1 MSYPDL
7 PENRLIVN
15 GVDLA
20 VRYNMVLLDGYT
32 LSPPEPKTTTVEI
45 PGRDGV
51 LDLTESLIGD
61 VTYSNR
67 SMTFTFLIVDL
78 EQFEVVKTQVSNA
91 LHGRKF
97 NFEMTMDPGYTYTG
111 RFKVTSYTHTA
122 TWNHGICG
130 FIEVEIDAE
139 PYKLKSHYVYN
150 LNATGGAMFNLE
162 SGRKKVHPIV
172 EISAP
177 ARIRFKNVVYR
188 IGAGRFQLNDI
199 LFEEG
204 INEIYINSYELFNLR
219 WDEWK
224 PIGPARIICNTTLD
238 EGEILT
244 ILGDFNNW
252 DRQANVMTKDEATG
266 SYFYEFPPSS
276 PYIGQNIT
284 YKFMKI
290 PANFEGDIDNLT
302 SVGRNLLKGTKTPK
316 QVTGTN
322 TTNQGAKIYELVPN
336 SWASLEAGQYMLSVD
351 VKYEGVISGAI
362 AFQRDNKPWGFTPAA
377 TIDCAESF
385 SDAKRSAH
393 FEFLI
398 DNAYDGASRG
408 LTVRFDNVKG
418 TVTFSNVKLE
428 RGTKATAWSPAPE
441 EMLDLATGTNR
452 TIGLTM
458 RSTYTSDWGSS
469 NISVG
474 KINDAATTQWKE
486 WTNVRWDELHKL
498 EGTRIDVHQRW
509 REFHSMSW
517 RNMGKQPWKYWNFH
531 IEDMPEQF
539 VKLEYDWKDL

>member
-61 VTYSNR
+61 VSYNNR
-67 SMTFTFLIVDL
+67 SMSFTFLIVDL

-111 RFKVTSYTHTA
+111 RFKIKSYTHTA
-122 TWNHGICG
+122 TWSHGICG
-130 FIEVEIDAE
+130 YIEVEIDAE

-177 ARIRFKNVVYR
+177 ARIRFKDVVYR

-219 WDEWK
+219 WGEWK
-224 PIGPARIICNTTLD
+224 SIGPARIVCKTTLN

-244 ILGDFNNW
+244 ICGDFNQW
-252 DRQANVMTKDEATG
+252 DRQKDVMTKDEATG
-266 SYFYEFPPSS
+266 DYVYEFKTSS
-276 PYIGQNIT
+276 PFIGKTIKYQFI
-284 YKFMKI
+284 KI
-290 PANFEGDIDNLT
+290 PAGFDGDI
-302 SVGRNLLKGTKTPK
+302 S
-316 QVTGTN
+316 
-322 TTNQGAKIYELVPN
+322 
-336 SWASLEAGQYMLSVD
+336 
-351 VKYEGVISGAI
+351 
-362 AFQRDNKPWGFTPAA
+362 
-377 TIDCAESF
+377 
-385 SDAKRSAH
+385 
-393 FEFLI
+393 
-398 DNAYDGASRG
+398 
-408 LTVRFDNVKG
+408 TVRGDLGSGNDR
-418 TVTFSNVKLE
+418 VT
-428 RGTKATAWSPAPE
+428 T
-441 EMLDLATGTNR
+441 
-452 TIGLTM
+452 LTM
-458 RSTYTSDWGSS
+458 RCTFSSTYGDATIAGG
-469 NISVG
+469 NING
-474 KINDAATTQWKE
+474 AGITQWKE

-498 EGTRIDVHQRW
+498 EGTRVEVHQRW
-509 REFHSMSW
+509 REFNSMSW
-517 RNMGKQPWKYWNFH
+517 RDMGKQPWKYWNFH
-531 IEDMPEQF
+531 IEDIPETS

>member
-32 LSPPEPKTTTVEI
+32 LSPPEPKTTTVEV

-61 VTYSNR
+61 VTYGNR

-111 RFKVTSYTHTA
+111 RFKINSYTHTA
-122 TWNHGICG
+122 TWSHGICG

-150 LNATGGAMFNLE
+150 LNATGGAMFKLE
-162 SGRKKVHPIV
+162 SGRKKVHPII
-172 EISAP
+172 ELSAP
-177 ARIRFKNVVYR
+177 TRIRFKNVVYR

-204 INEIYINSYELFNLR
+204 INDIYINSFELFNLR

-244 ILGDFNNW
+244 ICGDFNNW
-252 DRQANVMTKDEATG
+252 DRQKDVMTKDEATG
-266 SYFYEFPPSS
+266 DYVYEFPTSS
-276 PYIGQNIT
+276 PFIGRTILYQFI
-284 YKFMKI
+284 KV
-290 PANFEGDIDNLT
+290 PAEFDGDISTLT
-302 SVGRNLLKGTKTPK
+302 GDLGT
-316 QVTGTN
+316 GN
-322 TTNQGAKIYELVPN
+322 N
-336 SWASLEAGQYMLSVD
+336 
-351 VKYEGVISGAI
+351 
-362 AFQRDNKPWGFTPAA
+362 
-377 TIDCAESF
+377 
-385 SDAKRSAH
+385 RSA
-393 FEFLI
+393 
-398 DNAYDGASRG
+398 N
-408 LTVRFDNVKG
+408 
-418 TVTFSNVKLE
+418 
-428 RGTKATAWSPAPE
+428 
-441 EMLDLATGTNR
+441 
-452 TIGLTM
+452 LTM
-458 RSTYTSDWGSS
+458 RGTYTSMYGDAA
-469 NISVG
+469 ITAG
-474 KINDAATTQWKE
+474 KINNATTTQWKE

-498 EGTRIDVHQRW
+498 EGTRVDVHQRW
-509 REFHSMSW
+509 REFYSMSW
-517 RNMGKQPWKYWNFH
+517 RDMGKQSWKHWNFH
-531 IEDMPEQF
+531 MENMPEQF

>member
-32 LSPPEPKTTTVEI
+32 LSPPEPKTTTVEV

-61 VTYSNR
+61 VSYGNR

-78 EQFEVVKTQVSNA
+78 EQFEVVKTKVSNA

-111 RFKVTSYTHTA
+111 RFKIKSYTHTA

-130 FIEVEIDAE
+130 FIEVDIDAE

-162 SGRKKVHPIV
+162 SGRKKVHPII
-172 EISAP
+172 ELSAP

-204 INEIYINSYELFNLR
+204 INDIYINSFELFNLR

-224 PIGPARIICNTTLD
+224 PIGPARIVCKTTLN

-244 ILGDFNNW
+244 ICGDFNNW
-252 DRQANVMTKDEATG
+252 DRQKDVMTKDEATG
-266 SYFYEFPPSS
+266 DYVYEFPTSS
-276 PYIGQNIT
+276 PFIGRMIQ
-284 YKFMKI
+284 YQFVKI
-290 PANFEGDIDNLT
+290 PAEFDGDISTMTGDL
-302 SVGRNLLKGTKTPK
+302 GT
-316 QVTGTN
+316 GN
-322 TTNQGAKIYELVPN
+322 N
-336 SWASLEAGQYMLSVD
+336 
-351 VKYEGVISGAI
+351 
-362 AFQRDNKPWGFTPAA
+362 
-377 TIDCAESF
+377 
-385 SDAKRSAH
+385 RSA
-393 FEFLI
+393 
-398 DNAYDGASRG
+398 N
-408 LTVRFDNVKG
+408 
-418 TVTFSNVKLE
+418 
-428 RGTKATAWSPAPE
+428 
-441 EMLDLATGTNR
+441 
-452 TIGLTM
+452 LTM
-458 RSTYTSDWGSS
+458 RGTYTSMYGDAA
-469 NISVG
+469 ITVG
-474 KINDAATTQWKE
+474 KINNATTTQWKE
-486 WTNVRWDELHKL
+486 WANVRWDELHKL
-498 EGTRIDVHQRW
+498 EGTRVDVHQRW
-509 REFHSMSW
+509 REFYSMSW
-517 RNMGKQPWKYWNFH
+517 SDMGKQTWKHWNFH
-531 IEDMPEQF
+531 MENMPEQF

>member
-61 VTYSNR
+61 VTYNHR

-111 RFKVTSYTHTA
+111 RFKIKSYTHMA
-122 TWNHGICG
+122 TWSHGICG
-130 FIEVEIDAE
+130 YIEVEIDAE

-177 ARIRFKNVVYR
+177 ARIRFKDVVYR

-224 PIGPARIICNTTLD
+224 PIGPARIVCKTTLN
-238 EGEILT
+238 EGEILA
-244 ILGDFNNW
+244 IGGDFNGW
-252 DRQANVMTKDEATG
+252 DRQKDVMTKDEATG
-266 SYFYEFPPSS
+266 DYVYEFQTSS
-276 PYIGQNIT
+276 QFIGKTIRYQFI
-284 YKFMKI
+284 KI
-290 PANFEGDIDNLT
+290 PADFEGDISTLRGDL
-302 SVGRNLLKGTKTPK
+302 G
-316 QVTGTN
+316 
-322 TTNQGAKIYELVPN
+322 
-336 SWASLEAGQYMLSVD
+336 
-351 VKYEGVISGAI
+351 SGNDRI
-362 AFQRDNKPWGFTPAA
+362 AN
-377 TIDCAESF
+377 
-385 SDAKRSAH
+385 
-393 FEFLI
+393 
-398 DNAYDGASRG
+398 
-408 LTVRFDNVKG
+408 
-418 TVTFSNVKLE
+418 
-428 RGTKATAWSPAPE
+428 
-441 EMLDLATGTNR
+441 
-452 TIGLTM
+452 LTM
-458 RSTYTSDWGSS
+458 RGTYSSTYGDKT
-469 NISVG
+469 ITVG

-498 EGTRIDVHQRW
+498 EGTRVDVHQRW
-509 REFHSMSW
+509 REFYSMSW
-517 RNMGKQPWKYWNFH
+517 RDMGKQPWKYWNFH

>member
-61 VTYSNR
+61 VTYNNR

-78 EQFEVVKTQVSNA
+78 EQFEVVKTKVSNA

-162 SGRKKVHPIV
+162 SGRKKVHPII
-172 EISAP
+172 ELSAP

-204 INEIYINSYELFNLR
+204 VNDIYINSFELFNLR

-224 PIGPARIICNTTLD
+224 PIGPARIVCKTTLN

-244 ILGDFNNW
+244 ICGDFNGW
-252 DRQANVMTKDEATG
+252 DRQKDVMTKDEATG
-266 SYFYEFPPSS
+266 DYIYEFQTSS
-276 PYIGQNIT
+276 PFIGKTIRYQ
-284 YKFMKI
+284 FVKI
-290 PANFEGDIDNLT
+290 PADFDGDISTLHGDL
-302 SVGRNLLKGTKTPK
+302 GTGNDRT
-316 QVTGTN
+316 
-322 TTNQGAKIYELVPN
+322 
-336 SWASLEAGQYMLSVD
+336 AS
-351 VKYEGVISGAI
+351 
-362 AFQRDNKPWGFTPAA
+362 
-377 TIDCAESF
+377 
-385 SDAKRSAH
+385 
-393 FEFLI
+393 
-398 DNAYDGASRG
+398 
-408 LTVRFDNVKG
+408 
-418 TVTFSNVKLE
+418 
-428 RGTKATAWSPAPE
+428 
-441 EMLDLATGTNR
+441 
-452 TIGLTM
+452 LTM
-458 RSTYTSDWGSS
+458 RGTYSSTYGDAAIT
-469 NISVG
+469 VG

-498 EGTRIDVHQRW
+498 EGTRVDVHQRW
-509 REFHSMSW
+509 REFYSMSW

-531 IEDMPEQF
+531 MEDMPEQF

>member
-61 VTYSNR
+61 VSYNNR
-67 SMTFTFLIVDL
+67 SMSFTFLIVDL

-111 RFKVTSYTHTA
+111 RFKIKSYTHMA
-122 TWNHGICG
+122 TWSHGICG
-130 FIEVEIDAE
+130 YIEVEIDAE

-177 ARIRFKNVVYR
+177 ARIRFKDVVYR

-224 PIGPARIICNTTLD
+224 PIGPARVICNTTLD

-244 ILGDFNNW
+244 IVGDFNNW
-252 DRQANVMTKDEATG
+252 DRQANVMTKDEKTG

-276 PYIGQNIT
+276 PYISPGHYIT

-290 PANFEGDIDNLT
+290 PANFEGDIETLP
-302 SVGRNLLKGTKTPK
+302 G
-316 QVTGTN
+316 
-322 TTNQGAKIYELVPN
+322 
-336 SWASLEAGQYMLSVD
+336 
-351 VKYEGVISGAI
+351 
-362 AFQRDNKPWGFTPAA
+362 
-377 TIDCAESF
+377 
-385 SDAKRSAH
+385 
-393 FEFLI
+393 
-398 DNAYDGASRG
+398 
-408 LTVRFDNVKG
+408 
-418 TVTFSNVKLE
+418 
-428 RGTKATAWSPAPE
+428 
-441 EMLDLATGTNR
+441 DLATGTNR
-452 TIGLTM
+452 TVELTM
-458 RSTYTSDWGSS
+458 RSTYTSDWGSGY
-469 NISVG
+469 ISVG
-474 KINDAATTQWKE
+474 KINDAETAQWKE

-498 EGTRIDVHQRW
+498 EGTRVDVHQRW

-517 RNMGKQPWKYWNFH
+517 RDMGKQPWKHWNFH

>member
-61 VTYSNR
+61 VTYNNR

-78 EQFEVVKTQVSNA
+78 EQFEVIKTQVSNA

-111 RFKVTSYTHTA
+111 RFKITSYTHMA

-130 FIEVEIDAE
+130 YIEVEIDAE

-150 LNATGGAMFNLE
+150 LNATGGAMFQLP

-188 IGAGRFQLNDI
+188 IGAGRFQLNDV

-204 INEIYINSYELFNLR
+204 LNDIYINSYELQNLR

-224 PIGPARIICNTTLD
+224 PIGPAKIYVEKELA
-238 EGEILT
+238 EGEQLLIGCT
-244 ILGDFNNW
+244 AIWPDK
-252 DRQANVMTKDEATG
+252 DYPVMESDGNGYSYTFPAG
-266 SYFYEFPPSS
+266 SPW
-276 PYIGQNIT
+276 I
-284 YKFMKI
+284 
-290 PANFEGDIDNLT
+290 
-302 SVGRNLLKGTKTPK
+302 GRNVQLALLIRNADGVESTADAQRPINPLLART
-316 QVTGTN
+316 
-322 TTNQGAKIYELVPN
+322 
-336 SWASLEAGQYMLSVD
+336 QYT
-351 VKYEGVISGAI
+351 
-362 AFQRDNKPWGFTPAA
+362 FT
-377 TIDCAESF
+377 
-385 SDAKRSAH
+385 
-393 FEFLI
+393 
-398 DNAYDGASRG
+398 
-408 LTVRFDNVKG
+408 
-418 TVTFSNVKLE
+418 
-428 RGTKATAWSPAPE
+428 
-441 EMLDLATGTNR
+441 
-452 TIGLTM
+452 
-458 RSTYTSDWGSS
+458 WGSTDVTTS
-469 NISVG
+469 YYNG
-474 KINDAATTQWKE
+474 AQTTQWKE

-498 EGTRIDVHQRW
+498 EGDRIDVHQRW
-509 REFHSMSW
+509 REFYSGTW
-517 RNMGKQPWKYWNFH
+517 KAMGKNTWAHANFH
-531 IEDMPEQF
+531 IEDIPETS

>member
-61 VTYSNR
+61 VSYGNR

-78 EQFEVVKTQVSNA
+78 EQFEVVKTKVSNA

-111 RFKVTSYTHTA
+111 RFKIKSYTHTA
-122 TWNHGICG
+122 TWSHGICG
-130 FIEVEIDAE
+130 FVEVEIDAD

-162 SGRKKVHPIV
+162 SGRKKVHPII
-172 EISAP
+172 ELSAP

-204 INEIYINSYELFNLR
+204 VNDIYINSFELFNLR

-224 PIGPARIICNTTLD
+224 PIGPARIVCKTTLN

-244 ILGDFNNW
+244 ICGNFNGW
-252 DRQANVMTKDEATG
+252 DRQKDVMTKDEATG
-266 SYFYEFPPSS
+266 DYIYEFQTSS
-276 PYIGQNIT
+276 PFIGKTIRYQ
-284 YKFMKI
+284 FVKI
-290 PANFEGDIDNLT
+290 SADFDGDISTLHGDL
-302 SVGRNLLKGTKTPK
+302 GTGNDRT
-316 QVTGTN
+316 
-322 TTNQGAKIYELVPN
+322 
-336 SWASLEAGQYMLSVD
+336 AS
-351 VKYEGVISGAI
+351 
-362 AFQRDNKPWGFTPAA
+362 
-377 TIDCAESF
+377 
-385 SDAKRSAH
+385 
-393 FEFLI
+393 
-398 DNAYDGASRG
+398 
-408 LTVRFDNVKG
+408 
-418 TVTFSNVKLE
+418 
-428 RGTKATAWSPAPE
+428 
-441 EMLDLATGTNR
+441 
-452 TIGLTM
+452 LTM
-458 RSTYTSDWGSS
+458 RGTYSSTYGDAAIT
-469 NISVG
+469 VG

-498 EGTRIDVHQRW
+498 EGTRVDVHQRW
-509 REFHSMSW
+509 REFYSMSW
-517 RNMGKQPWKYWNFH
+517 RDMGKQPWKYWNFH

>member
-32 LSPPEPKTTTVEI
+32 LSPPEPKTTTVEV

-61 VTYSNR
+61 VSYGNR

-78 EQFEVVKTQVSNA
+78 EQFEVVKTQISNA

-111 RFKVTSYTHTA
+111 RFKINSYTHTA
-122 TWNHGICG
+122 TWSHGICG

-150 LNATGGAMFNLE
+150 LNATGGATFNLE

-172 EISAP
+172 ELSAP

-204 INEIYINSYELFNLR
+204 INDIYINSFELFNLR

-224 PIGPARIICNTTLD
+224 PIGPARIIVNASLD
-238 EGEILT
+238 EGETLYIA
-244 ILGDFNNW
+244 GSFNNW
-252 DRQANVMTKDEATG
+252 NKTTDQLTKDELTG
-266 SYFYEFPPSS
+266 SYYYDFLPSS
-276 PYIGQNIT
+276 ASMGKTIEYQFI
-284 YKFMKI
+284 KI
-290 PANFEGDIDNLT
+290 PSEFDGDISTLSGDC
-302 SVGRNLLKGTKTPK
+302 
-316 QVTGTN
+316 
-322 TTNQGAKIYELVPN
+322 GA
-336 SWASLEAGQYMLSVD
+336 G
-351 VKYEGVISGAI
+351 
-362 AFQRDNKPWGFTPAA
+362 
-377 TIDCAESF
+377 
-385 SDAKRSAH
+385 H
-393 FEFLI
+393 
-398 DNAYDGASRG
+398 
-408 LTVRFDNVKG
+408 
-418 TVTFSNVKLE
+418 
-428 RGTKATAWSPAPE
+428 
-441 EMLDLATGTNR
+441 NR
-452 TIGLTM
+452 VVQLTM
-458 RSTYTSDWGSS
+458 RSTYTSTFG
-469 NISVG
+469 NLAV
-474 KINDAATTQWKE
+474 TTAKYNNSANSRWNE
-486 WTNVRWDELHKL
+486 WTKTRWDELHKL
-498 EGTRIDVHQRW
+498 EGNTVDVHQKW
-509 REFHSMSW
+509 STVSQISW
-517 RNMGKQPWKYWNFH
+517 ADMGKHSWKHWNFH
-531 IEDMPEQF
+531 VDEVPDAF

>member
-61 VTYSNR
+61 VSYDNR
-67 SMTFTFLIVDL
+67 SMSFTFLIVDL

-111 RFKVTSYTHTA
+111 RFKIKSYTHTA
-122 TWNHGICG
+122 TWSHGICG
-130 FIEVEIDAE
+130 YIEVEIDAE

-177 ARIRFKNVVYR
+177 ARIRFKDVVYR

-224 PIGPARIICNTTLD
+224 PIGPARIVCKTILN

-244 ILGDFNNW
+244 IAGDFNQW
-252 DRQANVMTKDEATG
+252 DRQKDVMTKNGAGD
-266 SYFYEFPPSS
+266 YVYEFKTSS
-276 PYIGQNIT
+276 PFIGKKIEYQFI
-284 YKFMKI
+284 KI
-290 PANFEGDIDNLT
+290 PAEFNGDISTLNGDL
-302 SVGRNLLKGTKTPK
+302 GKG
-316 QVTGTN
+316 N
-322 TTNQGAKIYELVPN
+322 
-336 SWASLEAGQYMLSVD
+336 
-351 VKYEGVISGAI
+351 
-362 AFQRDNKPWGFTPAA
+362 
-377 TIDCAESF
+377 
-385 SDAKRSAH
+385 
-393 FEFLI
+393 
-398 DNAYDGASRG
+398 
-408 LTVRFDNVKG
+408 
-418 TVTFSNVKLE
+418 
-428 RGTKATAWSPAPE
+428 
-441 EMLDLATGTNR
+441 NR
-452 TIGLTM
+452 TVNLTM
-458 RSTYTSDWGSS
+458 RGTYSSTYGDAAIT
-469 NISVG
+469 VG
-474 KINDAATTQWKE
+474 KINGAGITQWQE

-498 EGTRIDVHQRW
+498 EGARVDVHQRW
-509 REFHSMSW
+509 REFNSMSW
-517 RNMGKQPWKYWNFH
+517 RDMGKQPWKHWNFH

>member
-61 VTYSNR
+61 VSYDNR
-67 SMTFTFLIVDL
+67 SMSFTFLIVDL

-111 RFKVTSYTHTA
+111 RFKIKSYTHTA
-122 TWNHGICG
+122 TWSHGICG
-130 FIEVEIDAE
+130 YIEVEIDAE

-150 LNATGGAMFNLE
+150 LNATGGAMFQLE

-177 ARIRFKNVVYR
+177 ARIRFKDVVYR

-219 WDEWK
+219 WGEWK
-224 PIGPARIICNTTLD
+224 RIGPARIVCKTTLN

-244 ILGDFNNW
+244 IAGDFNGW
-252 DRQANVMTKDEATG
+252 DRQKDVMTKDEATG
-266 SYFYEFPPSS
+266 DYIYEFKTSS
-276 PYIGQNIT
+276 PFIGKTIKYQFI
-284 YKFMKI
+284 KI
-290 PANFEGDIDNLT
+290 PAEFDGDISTLRGDL
-302 SVGRNLLKGTKTPK
+302 G
-316 QVTGTN
+316 
-322 TTNQGAKIYELVPN
+322 
-336 SWASLEAGQYMLSVD
+336 
-351 VKYEGVISGAI
+351 SGND
-362 AFQRDNKPWGFTPAA
+362 RVA
-377 TIDCAESF
+377 T
-385 SDAKRSAH
+385 
-393 FEFLI
+393 
-398 DNAYDGASRG
+398 
-408 LTVRFDNVKG
+408 
-418 TVTFSNVKLE
+418 
-428 RGTKATAWSPAPE
+428 
-441 EMLDLATGTNR
+441 
-452 TIGLTM
+452 LTM
-458 RSTYTSDWGSS
+458 RCTFSSTYGDTAIAGG
-469 NISVG
+469 NING
-474 KINDAATTQWKE
+474 AGITQWKE

-498 EGTRIDVHQRW
+498 EGTRVDVHQRW

-517 RNMGKQPWKYWNFH
+517 RDMGKQPWKHWNFH

>member
-61 VTYSNR
+61 VSYDNR
-67 SMTFTFLIVDL
+67 SMSFTFLIVDL

-111 RFKVTSYTHTA
+111 RFKIKSYTHTA
-122 TWNHGICG
+122 TWSHGICG
-130 FIEVEIDAE
+130 YIEVEIDAE

-177 ARIRFKNVVYR
+177 ARIRFKDVVYR

-204 INEIYINSYELFNLR
+204 VNEIYINSYELFNLR
-219 WDEWK
+219 WGEWK
-224 PIGPARIICNTTLD
+224 SIGPARIVCKTTLN

-244 ILGDFNNW
+244 ICGTFNGW
-252 DRQANVMTKDEATG
+252 DRQKDVMTKDEATG
-266 SYFYEFPPSS
+266 DYVYEFPTSS
-276 PYIGQNIT
+276 PLIGRTIQYQFI
-284 YKFMKI
+284 KI
-290 PANFEGDIDNLT
+290 PADFSGDISTLRGDL
-302 SVGRNLLKGTKTPK
+302 GTGNDRT
-316 QVTGTN
+316 
-322 TTNQGAKIYELVPN
+322 
-336 SWASLEAGQYMLSVD
+336 AS
-351 VKYEGVISGAI
+351 
-362 AFQRDNKPWGFTPAA
+362 
-377 TIDCAESF
+377 
-385 SDAKRSAH
+385 
-393 FEFLI
+393 
-398 DNAYDGASRG
+398 
-408 LTVRFDNVKG
+408 
-418 TVTFSNVKLE
+418 
-428 RGTKATAWSPAPE
+428 
-441 EMLDLATGTNR
+441 
-452 TIGLTM
+452 LTM
-458 RSTYTSDWGSS
+458 RCTYSSTYG
-469 NISVG
+469 
-474 KINDAATTQWKE
+474 DAAITVGNINGAGITQWKE

-498 EGTRIDVHQRW
+498 EGTRVDVHQRW

-517 RNMGKQPWKYWNFH
+517 RDMGKQPWKHWNFH

>member
-61 VTYSNR
+61 VPYGNR

-111 RFKVTSYTHTA
+111 RFKIKSYTHTA
-122 TWNHGICG
+122 TWSHGICG
-130 FIEVEIDAE
+130 YIEVEIDAE

-224 PIGPARIICNTTLD
+224 PIGPARIVCKTTLN

-244 ILGDFNNW
+244 VCGNFNQWNRHK
-252 DRQANVMTKDEATG
+252 DVMTKDEATG
-266 SYFYEFPPSS
+266 DYIYEFKTSS
-276 PYIGQNIT
+276 PFIGTTIEYQFI
-284 YKFMKI
+284 KI
-290 PANFEGDIDNLT
+290 PAEFAGDIST
-302 SVGRNLLKGTKTPK
+302 
-316 QVTGTN
+316 
-322 TTNQGAKIYELVPN
+322 
-336 SWASLEAGQYMLSVD
+336 LS
-351 VKYEGVISGAI
+351 G
-362 AFQRDNKPWGFTPAA
+362 
-377 TIDCAESF
+377 
-385 SDAKRSAH
+385 
-393 FEFLI
+393 
-398 DNAYDGASRG
+398 
-408 LTVRFDNVKG
+408 
-418 TVTFSNVKLE
+418 
-428 RGTKATAWSPAPE
+428 
-441 EMLDLATGTNR
+441 DLGKGTNR
-452 TIGLTM
+452 TATLTM
-458 RSTYTSDWGSS
+458 RGTYSSTYGDAAIT
-469 NISVG
+469 VG
-474 KINDAATTQWKE
+474 NINDAATTQWKE

-498 EGTRIDVHQRW
+498 EGTRVDVHQRW

-517 RNMGKQPWKYWNFH
+517 RDMGKQPWKYWNFH

>member
-61 VTYSNR
+61 VTYNNR

-162 SGRKKVHPIV
+162 SGRKKVHPII
-172 EISAP
+172 ELSAP

-204 INEIYINSYELFNLR
+204 VNDIYINSFELFNLR

-224 PIGPARIICNTTLD
+224 PIGPARIVCKTTLN

-244 ILGDFNNW
+244 ICGNFNGW
-252 DRQANVMTKDEATG
+252 DRQKDVMTKDEATG
-266 SYFYEFPPSS
+266 DYIYEFQTSS
-276 PYIGQNIT
+276 PFIGKTIRYQ
-284 YKFMKI
+284 FVKI
-290 PANFEGDIDNLT
+290 PAEFDGNISTLHGDL
-302 SVGRNLLKGTKTPK
+302 GTGNDRT
-316 QVTGTN
+316 
-322 TTNQGAKIYELVPN
+322 
-336 SWASLEAGQYMLSVD
+336 AS
-351 VKYEGVISGAI
+351 
-362 AFQRDNKPWGFTPAA
+362 
-377 TIDCAESF
+377 
-385 SDAKRSAH
+385 
-393 FEFLI
+393 
-398 DNAYDGASRG
+398 
-408 LTVRFDNVKG
+408 
-418 TVTFSNVKLE
+418 
-428 RGTKATAWSPAPE
+428 
-441 EMLDLATGTNR
+441 
-452 TIGLTM
+452 LTM
-458 RSTYTSDWGSS
+458 RGTYGSTYGDSAIT
-469 NISVG
+469 VG

-498 EGTRIDVHQRW
+498 EGTRVDVHQRW
-509 REFHSMSW
+509 REFYSMSW
-517 RNMGKQPWKYWNFH
+517 RDMGKQSWKHWNFH

>member
-61 VTYSNR
+61 VTYGNR

-111 RFKVTSYTHTA
+111 RFKINSYTHTA

-162 SGRKKVHPIV
+162 SGRKKVHPII
-172 EISAP
+172 ELSAP

-204 INEIYINSYELFNLR
+204 VNDIYINSYELFNLR

-224 PIGPARIICNTTLD
+224 PIGPARIVCKTTLN

-244 ILGDFNNW
+244 IGGDFNGW
-252 DRQANVMTKDEATG
+252 DRQKDVMTKDEATG
-266 SYFYEFPPSS
+266 DYIYEFQTSS
-276 PYIGQNIT
+276 PFIGKTIRYQFI
-284 YKFMKI
+284 KI
-290 PANFEGDIDNLT
+290 PAEFDGDISTLHGDL
-302 SVGRNLLKGTKTPK
+302 GTGNDRT
-316 QVTGTN
+316 
-322 TTNQGAKIYELVPN
+322 
-336 SWASLEAGQYMLSVD
+336 AS
-351 VKYEGVISGAI
+351 
-362 AFQRDNKPWGFTPAA
+362 
-377 TIDCAESF
+377 
-385 SDAKRSAH
+385 
-393 FEFLI
+393 
-398 DNAYDGASRG
+398 
-408 LTVRFDNVKG
+408 
-418 TVTFSNVKLE
+418 
-428 RGTKATAWSPAPE
+428 
-441 EMLDLATGTNR
+441 
-452 TIGLTM
+452 LTM
-458 RSTYTSDWGSS
+458 RGTYSSTYGDAAIT
-469 NISVG
+469 VG

-498 EGTRIDVHQRW
+498 EGTRVDVHQRW
-509 REFHSMSW
+509 REFYSMSW

>member
-61 VTYSNR
+61 VSYGNR

-111 RFKVTSYTHTA
+111 RFKIKSYTHTA
-122 TWNHGICG
+122 TWSHGICG
-130 FIEVEIDAE
+130 FVEVEIDAD

-162 SGRKKVHPIV
+162 SGRKKVHPII
-172 EISAP
+172 ELSAP

-204 INEIYINSYELFNLR
+204 VNDIYINSFELFNLR

-224 PIGPARIICNTTLD
+224 PIGPARIVCKTTLN

-244 ILGDFNNW
+244 ICGDFNGW
-252 DRQANVMTKDEATG
+252 DRQKDVMTKDEATG
-266 SYFYEFPPSS
+266 DYIYEFQTSS
-276 PYIGQNIT
+276 PFIGKTIRYQ
-284 YKFMKI
+284 FVKI
-290 PANFEGDIDNLT
+290 SADFDGDISTLHGDL
-302 SVGRNLLKGTKTPK
+302 GTGNDRT
-316 QVTGTN
+316 
-322 TTNQGAKIYELVPN
+322 
-336 SWASLEAGQYMLSVD
+336 AS
-351 VKYEGVISGAI
+351 
-362 AFQRDNKPWGFTPAA
+362 
-377 TIDCAESF
+377 
-385 SDAKRSAH
+385 
-393 FEFLI
+393 
-398 DNAYDGASRG
+398 
-408 LTVRFDNVKG
+408 
-418 TVTFSNVKLE
+418 
-428 RGTKATAWSPAPE
+428 
-441 EMLDLATGTNR
+441 
-452 TIGLTM
+452 LTM
-458 RSTYTSDWGSS
+458 RGTYSSTYGDAAIT
-469 NISVG
+469 VG

-498 EGTRIDVHQRW
+498 EGTRVDVHQRW
-509 REFHSMSW
+509 REFYSMSW
-517 RNMGKQPWKYWNFH
+517 RDMGKQPWKYWNFH

>member
-61 VTYSNR
+61 VSYNNR
-67 SMTFTFLIVDL
+67 SMSFTFLIVDL

-111 RFKVTSYTHTA
+111 RFKIKSYTHMA
-122 TWNHGICG
+122 TWSHGICG
-130 FIEVEIDAE
+130 YIEVEIDAE

-177 ARIRFKNVVYR
+177 ARIRFKDVVYR

-224 PIGPARIICNTTLD
+224 PIGPARIICKTTLE

-244 ILGDFNNW
+244 LLTNVNGWSREKD
-252 DRQANVMTKDEATG
+252 VMTKDESTG
-266 SYFYEFPPSS
+266 DYYYEFPPSS
-276 PYIGQNIT
+276 PLIGRTILYQ
-284 YKFMKI
+284 FLKI
-290 PANFEGDIDNLT
+290 PANFSGDLT
-302 SVGRNLLKGTKTPK
+302 KMYG
-316 QVTGTN
+316 
-322 TTNQGAKIYELVPN
+322 
-336 SWASLEAGQYMLSVD
+336 
-351 VKYEGVISGAI
+351 
-362 AFQRDNKPWGFTPAA
+362 
-377 TIDCAESF
+377 DCGMGNN
-385 SDAKRSAH
+385 RSA
-393 FEFLI
+393 
-398 DNAYDGASRG
+398 D
-408 LTVRFDNVKG
+408 
-418 TVTFSNVKLE
+418 
-428 RGTKATAWSPAPE
+428 
-441 EMLDLATGTNR
+441 
-452 TIGLTM
+452 LTM
-458 RSTYTSDWGSS
+458 RGTYTSTYGDQAVT
-469 NISVG
+469 VG
-474 KINDAATTQWKE
+474 KINDATTTQWKE
-486 WTNVRWDELHKL
+486 WKTVRWDELHKL
-498 EGTRIDVHQRW
+498 EGTRVDVHQRW

-517 RNMGKQPWKYWNFH
+517 RDMGKQPWKHWNFH

>member
-61 VTYSNR
+61 VTYNNR

-78 EQFEVVKTQVSNA
+78 EQFEVIKTQVSNA

-97 NFEMTMDPGYTYTG
+97 NFEMSMDPGYTYTG
-111 RFKVTSYTHTA
+111 RFKITSYTHMA

-130 FIEVEIDAE
+130 YIEVEIDAE

-150 LNATGGAMFNLE
+150 LNATGGAMFQLP

-172 EISAP
+172 ELTSP

-188 IGAGRFQLNDI
+188 IGAGRFQLNDV

-204 INEIYINSYELFNLR
+204 LNDIYINSYELQNLR

-224 PIGPARIICNTTLD
+224 PIGPAKIYVEKELA
-238 EGEILT
+238 EGEQLLIGCT
-244 ILGDFNNW
+244 AIWPDK
-252 DRQANVMTKDEATG
+252 DYPVMESDGNGYSYTFPAG
-266 SYFYEFPPSS
+266 SPW
-276 PYIGQNIT
+276 I
-284 YKFMKI
+284 
-290 PANFEGDIDNLT
+290 
-302 SVGRNLLKGTKTPK
+302 GRNVQLALLIRNADGVESAADAQRPINPLLART
-316 QVTGTN
+316 
-322 TTNQGAKIYELVPN
+322 
-336 SWASLEAGQYMLSVD
+336 QYT
-351 VKYEGVISGAI
+351 
-362 AFQRDNKPWGFTPAA
+362 FT
-377 TIDCAESF
+377 
-385 SDAKRSAH
+385 
-393 FEFLI
+393 
-398 DNAYDGASRG
+398 
-408 LTVRFDNVKG
+408 
-418 TVTFSNVKLE
+418 
-428 RGTKATAWSPAPE
+428 
-441 EMLDLATGTNR
+441 
-452 TIGLTM
+452 
-458 RSTYTSDWGSS
+458 WGSTDVTTS
-469 NISVG
+469 YYNG
-474 KINDAATTQWKE
+474 AQTTQWKE

-498 EGTRIDVHQRW
+498 EGDRIDVHQRW
-509 REFHSMSW
+509 REFYSGTW
-517 RNMGKQPWKYWNFH
+517 KAMGKNTWAHANFH
-531 IEDMPEQF
+531 IEDIPETS

>member
-61 VTYSNR
+61 VSYNNR

-78 EQFEVVKTQVSNA
+78 EQFEVVKTKVSNA

-111 RFKVTSYTHTA
+111 RFKIKSYTHMA
-122 TWNHGICG
+122 TWSHGICG
-130 FIEVEIDAE
+130 YIEVEIDAE

-162 SGRKKVHPIV
+162 SGRKKVHPII
-172 EISAP
+172 ELSAP

-204 INEIYINSYELFNLR
+204 INELYINSYELFNLR

-224 PIGPARIICNTTLD
+224 PIGPARIVCKTTLN

-244 ILGDFNNW
+244 ICGDFNGW
-252 DRQANVMTKDEATG
+252 DRQKDVMTKDEATG
-266 SYFYEFPPSS
+266 DYIYEFQTSS
-276 PYIGQNIT
+276 PFIGKTIKYQFI
-284 YKFMKI
+284 KI
-290 PANFEGDIDNLT
+290 PAGFDGDISTLRGDL
-302 SVGRNLLKGTKTPK
+302 GTGKDRT
-316 QVTGTN
+316 
-322 TTNQGAKIYELVPN
+322 
-336 SWASLEAGQYMLSVD
+336 AS
-351 VKYEGVISGAI
+351 
-362 AFQRDNKPWGFTPAA
+362 
-377 TIDCAESF
+377 
-385 SDAKRSAH
+385 
-393 FEFLI
+393 
-398 DNAYDGASRG
+398 
-408 LTVRFDNVKG
+408 
-418 TVTFSNVKLE
+418 
-428 RGTKATAWSPAPE
+428 
-441 EMLDLATGTNR
+441 
-452 TIGLTM
+452 LTM
-458 RSTYTSDWGSS
+458 RGTHSSTYGDAAIT
-469 NISVG
+469 VG
-474 KINDAATTQWKE
+474 EINDAATTQWKE

-498 EGTRIDVHQRW
+498 EGTRVDVHQRW
-509 REFHSMSW
+509 REFYSMSW
-517 RNMGKQPWKYWNFH
+517 RDMGKQSWKHWNFH

>member
-61 VTYSNR
+61 VSYNNR
-67 SMTFTFLIVDL
+67 SMSFTFLIVDL

-111 RFKVTSYTHTA
+111 RFKIKSYTHTA
-122 TWNHGICG
+122 TWSHGICG
-130 FIEVEIDAE
+130 YIEVEIDAE

-177 ARIRFKNVVYR
+177 ARIRFKDVVYR

-219 WDEWK
+219 WGEWK
-224 PIGPARIICNTTLD
+224 SIGPARIVCKTTLN

-244 ILGDFNNW
+244 ICGDFNKW
-252 DRQANVMTKDEATG
+252 DRQKDVMTKDEATG
-266 SYFYEFPPSS
+266 DYIYEFKTSS
-276 PYIGQNIT
+276 PFIGKTIEYQFI
-284 YKFMKI
+284 KI
-290 PANFEGDIDNLT
+290 PAEFNGDISTLT
-302 SVGRNLLKGTKTPK
+302 GDLGRGN
-316 QVTGTN
+316 
-322 TTNQGAKIYELVPN
+322 
-336 SWASLEAGQYMLSVD
+336 
-351 VKYEGVISGAI
+351 
-362 AFQRDNKPWGFTPAA
+362 
-377 TIDCAESF
+377 
-385 SDAKRSAH
+385 
-393 FEFLI
+393 
-398 DNAYDGASRG
+398 
-408 LTVRFDNVKG
+408 
-418 TVTFSNVKLE
+418 
-428 RGTKATAWSPAPE
+428 
-441 EMLDLATGTNR
+441 NR
-452 TIGLTM
+452 TASLTM
-458 RSTYTSDWGSS
+458 RCAYSSTYG
-469 NISVG
+469 
-474 KINDAATTQWKE
+474 DAAITVGNINGAGITQWKE

-517 RNMGKQPWKYWNFH
+517 RDMGKQPWKHWNFH

>member
-61 VTYSNR
+61 VTYNNR

-111 RFKVTSYTHTA
+111 RFKITSYTHTS

-130 FIEVEIDAE
+130 YIEVEIDAE

-150 LNATGGAMFNLE
+150 LNATGGAMFQLP

-172 EISAP
+172 ELTSP

-188 IGAGRFQLNDI
+188 IGAGRFQLNDV

-204 INEIYINSYELFNLR
+204 LNDIYINSYELQNLR

-224 PIGPARIICNTTLD
+224 PIGPAKIYVEKELA
-238 EGEILT
+238 EGEQLLIGCT
-244 ILGDFNNW
+244 AIWPDK
-252 DRQANVMTKDEATG
+252 DYPVMEADGNGYSYTFPAG
-266 SYFYEFPPSS
+266 SPW
-276 PYIGQNIT
+276 IG
-284 YKFMKI
+284 
-290 PANFEGDIDNLT
+290 
-302 SVGRNLLKGTKTPK
+302 R
-316 QVTGTN
+316 
-322 TTNQGAKIYELVPN
+322 
-336 SWASLEAGQYMLSVD
+336 
-351 VKYEGVISGAI
+351 
-362 AFQRDNKPWGFTPAA
+362 
-377 TIDCAESF
+377 
-385 SDAKRSAH
+385 
-393 FEFLI
+393 
-398 DNAYDGASRG
+398 
-408 LTVRFDNVKG
+408 
-418 TVTFSNVKLE
+418 NVKLALLIRDANGVE
-428 RGTKATAWSPAPE
+428 SAADAQRPINP
-441 EMLDLATGTNR
+441 LLAR
-452 TIGLTM
+452 TQ
-458 RSTYTSDWGSS
+458 YTFTWGSTDVTTS
-469 NISVG
+469 YYNG
-474 KINDAATTQWKE
+474 AQTTQWKE

-498 EGTRIDVHQRW
+498 EGDRIDVHQRW
-509 REFHSMSW
+509 REFYSGTW
-517 RNMGKQPWKYWNFH
+517 RDMGKNSWAHANFH
-531 IEDMPEQF
+531 MADIPETS

>member
-61 VTYSNR
+61 VSYGNR
-67 SMTFTFLIVDL
+67 SMTFTFLIADI

-111 RFKVTSYTHTA
+111 RFKITSYTHMA

-130 FIEVEIDAE
+130 FIEVEIDAD

-162 SGRKKVHPIV
+162 SGRKKVHPII
-172 EISAP
+172 ELSAP

-204 INEIYINSYELFNLR
+204 VNDIYINSYELQNLQ

-224 PIGPARIICNTTLD
+224 AIGPVKIYVEKELA
-238 EGEILT
+238 EGEQLL
-244 ILGDFNNW
+244 LGCDKIWPDKDYPVMEADGNGYSYTFLAGSPW
-252 DRQANVMTKDEATG
+252 IGENVQLALIVRDA
-266 SYFYEFPPSS
+266 
-276 PYIGQNIT
+276 
-284 YKFMKI
+284 
-290 PANFEGDIDNLT
+290 D
-302 SVGRNLLKGTKTPK
+302 SVESAADAQRPINP
-316 QVTGTN
+316 
-322 TTNQGAKIYELVPN
+322 LV
-336 SWASLEAGQYMLSVD
+336 ARTQYT
-351 VKYEGVISGAI
+351 
-362 AFQRDNKPWGFTPAA
+362 FT
-377 TIDCAESF
+377 
-385 SDAKRSAH
+385 
-393 FEFLI
+393 
-398 DNAYDGASRG
+398 
-408 LTVRFDNVKG
+408 
-418 TVTFSNVKLE
+418 
-428 RGTKATAWSPAPE
+428 
-441 EMLDLATGTNR
+441 
-452 TIGLTM
+452 
-458 RSTYTSDWGSS
+458 WGSTDVTTS
-469 NISVG
+469 YYNG
-474 KINDAATTQWKE
+474 AQTTQWKE
-486 WTNVRWDELHKL
+486 WKNVRWDELHKL
-498 EGTRIDVHQRW
+498 EGDRIDVHQRW
-509 REFHSMSW
+509 REFYSGTW
-517 RNMGKQPWKYWNFH
+517 KDMGKNTWAHANFH
-531 IEDMPEQF
+531 IEDIPETS

>member
-61 VTYSNR
+61 VSYGNR

-224 PIGPARIICNTTLD
+224 PIGPARIIVNASLD
-238 EGEILT
+238 EGETLYIA
-244 ILGDFNNW
+244 GSFNNW
-252 DRQANVMTKDEATG
+252 NKTTDQLTKDELTG
-266 SYFYEFPPSS
+266 SYYYDFLPSS
-276 PYIGQNIT
+276 ASMGKTIEYQFI
-284 YKFMKI
+284 KI
-290 PANFEGDIDNLT
+290 PAEFDGDISTLSGDC
-302 SVGRNLLKGTKTPK
+302 
-316 QVTGTN
+316 
-322 TTNQGAKIYELVPN
+322 GAGN
-336 SWASLEAGQYMLSVD
+336 D
-351 VKYEGVISGAI
+351 RVI
-362 AFQRDNKPWGFTPAA
+362 Q
-377 TIDCAESF
+377 
-385 SDAKRSAH
+385 
-393 FEFLI
+393 
-398 DNAYDGASRG
+398 
-408 LTVRFDNVKG
+408 
-418 TVTFSNVKLE
+418 
-428 RGTKATAWSPAPE
+428 
-441 EMLDLATGTNR
+441 
-452 TIGLTM
+452 LTM
-458 RSTYTSDWGSS
+458 RSTYTSTFG
-469 NISVG
+469 NPAV
-474 KINDAATTQWKE
+474 TTAKYNNSANSRWNE
-486 WTNVRWDELHKL
+486 WTKTRWDELHKL
-498 EGTRIDVHQRW
+498 EGNTVDVHQKW
-509 REFHSMSW
+509 STVSQISW
-517 RNMGKQPWKYWNFH
+517 ADMGKHSWKHWNFH
-531 IEDMPEQF
+531 VDEVPDTF

>member
-61 VTYSNR
+61 VTYNNR

-78 EQFEVVKTQVSNA
+78 EQFEVIKTQVSNA

-111 RFKVTSYTHTA
+111 RFKITSYTHMA

-130 FIEVEIDAE
+130 YIEVEIDAE

-150 LNATGGAMFNLE
+150 LNATGGAMFQLP

-188 IGAGRFQLNDI
+188 IGAGRFQLNDV

-204 INEIYINSYELFNLR
+204 LNDIYINSYELQNLR

-224 PIGPARIICNTTLD
+224 PIGPAKIYVEKELA
-238 EGEILT
+238 EGEQLLIGCT
-244 ILGDFNNW
+244 AIWPDK
-252 DRQANVMTKDEATG
+252 DYPVMESDGNGYSYTFPAG
-266 SYFYEFPPSS
+266 SPW
-276 PYIGQNIT
+276 I
-284 YKFMKI
+284 
-290 PANFEGDIDNLT
+290 
-302 SVGRNLLKGTKTPK
+302 GRNVQLALLIRNADGVESAADAQRPINPLLART
-316 QVTGTN
+316 
-322 TTNQGAKIYELVPN
+322 
-336 SWASLEAGQYMLSVD
+336 QYT
-351 VKYEGVISGAI
+351 
-362 AFQRDNKPWGFTPAA
+362 FT
-377 TIDCAESF
+377 
-385 SDAKRSAH
+385 
-393 FEFLI
+393 
-398 DNAYDGASRG
+398 
-408 LTVRFDNVKG
+408 
-418 TVTFSNVKLE
+418 
-428 RGTKATAWSPAPE
+428 
-441 EMLDLATGTNR
+441 
-452 TIGLTM
+452 
-458 RSTYTSDWGSS
+458 WGSTDVTTS
-469 NISVG
+469 YYNG
-474 KINDAATTQWKE
+474 AQTTQWKE
-486 WTNVRWDELHKL
+486 WTNIRWDELHKL
-498 EGTRIDVHQRW
+498 EGDRIDVHQRW
-509 REFHSMSW
+509 REFYSGTW
-517 RNMGKQPWKYWNFH
+517 RDMGKNTWAHANFH
-531 IEDMPEQF
+531 IEDIPETS

>member
-32 LSPPEPKTTTVEI
+32 LSPTEPKTTTVEI

-61 VTYSNR
+61 VSYDNR
-67 SMTFTFLIVDL
+67 SMSFTFLIVDL

-111 RFKVTSYTHTA
+111 RFKIKSYTHTA
-122 TWNHGICG
+122 TWSHGICG
-130 FIEVEIDAE
+130 YIDVEIDAE

-177 ARIRFKNVVYR
+177 ARIRFKDVVYR

-219 WDEWK
+219 WGEWK
-224 PIGPARIICNTTLD
+224 RIGPARIVCKTTLN

-244 ILGDFNNW
+244 IAGDFNGW
-252 DRQANVMTKDEATG
+252 DRQKDVMTKDEATG
-266 SYFYEFPPSS
+266 DYIYEFKTSS
-276 PYIGQNIT
+276 PFIGKTIKYQFI
-284 YKFMKI
+284 KI
-290 PANFEGDIDNLT
+290 PAEFDGDIST
-302 SVGRNLLKGTKTPK
+302 VGGDLGSGNDR
-316 QVTGTN
+316 VTT
-322 TTNQGAKIYELVPN
+322 
-336 SWASLEAGQYMLSVD
+336 
-351 VKYEGVISGAI
+351 
-362 AFQRDNKPWGFTPAA
+362 
-377 TIDCAESF
+377 
-385 SDAKRSAH
+385 
-393 FEFLI
+393 
-398 DNAYDGASRG
+398 
-408 LTVRFDNVKG
+408 
-418 TVTFSNVKLE
+418 
-428 RGTKATAWSPAPE
+428 
-441 EMLDLATGTNR
+441 
-452 TIGLTM
+452 LTM
-458 RSTYTSDWGSS
+458 RCTFSSTYG
-469 NISVG
+469 
-474 KINDAATTQWKE
+474 DAAIAGGNINGAGITQWKE

-498 EGTRIDVHQRW
+498 EGTRVDVHQRW
-509 REFHSMSW
+509 REFNSMSW
-517 RNMGKQPWKYWNFH
+517 RDMGKQPWKYWNFH

>member
-61 VTYSNR
+61 VSYGNR

-224 PIGPARIICNTTLD
+224 PIGPARIVCKTTLN

-244 ILGDFNNW
+244 IGGDFNNW
-252 DRQANVMTKDEATG
+252 DRQKDVMTKDEATG
-266 SYFYEFPPSS
+266 NYVYEFPTSS
-276 PYIGQNIT
+276 PFIGRTIRYQFI
-284 YKFMKI
+284 KI
-290 PANFEGDIDNLT
+290 PAEFDGDISTLHGDL
-302 SVGRNLLKGTKTPK
+302 GT
-316 QVTGTN
+316 GN
-322 TTNQGAKIYELVPN
+322 
-336 SWASLEAGQYMLSVD
+336 D
-351 VKYEGVISGAI
+351 
-362 AFQRDNKPWGFTPAA
+362 R
-377 TIDCAESF
+377 
-385 SDAKRSAH
+385 
-393 FEFLI
+393 
-398 DNAYDGASRG
+398 
-408 LTVRFDNVKG
+408 
-418 TVTFSNVKLE
+418 
-428 RGTKATAWSPAPE
+428 TA
-441 EMLDLATGTNR
+441 N
-452 TIGLTM
+452 LTM
-458 RSTYTSDWGSS
+458 RGTYSSTYGDAAIT
-469 NISVG
+469 VG

-498 EGTRIDVHQRW
+498 EGTRVDVHQRW
-509 REFHSMSW
+509 REFYSMSW

>member
-61 VTYSNR
+61 ITYNNR

-78 EQFEVVKTQVSNA
+78 EQFEVIKTQVSNA

-111 RFKVTSYTHTA
+111 RFKITSYTHMA

-130 FIEVEIDAE
+130 YIEVEIDAE

-150 LNATGGAMFNLE
+150 LNATGGAMFHLE
-162 SGRKKVHPIV
+162 SGRKKVHPII
-172 EISAP
+172 ELTAP

-188 IGAGRFQLNDI
+188 VGAGRFQLNDV
-199 LFEEG
+199 LFEDG
-204 INEIYINSYELFNLR
+204 INDIYINSFELFNLR

-238 EGEILT
+238 DGEILT

-252 DRQANVMTKDEATG
+252 DRQANVMTKDERTG
-266 SYFYEFPPSS
+266 SYFYDFPPSS
-276 PYIGQNIT
+276 PYIGRTIT

-290 PANFEGDIDNLT
+290 PANFEGDIDTLP
-302 SVGRNLLKGTKTPK
+302 G
-316 QVTGTN
+316 
-322 TTNQGAKIYELVPN
+322 
-336 SWASLEAGQYMLSVD
+336 
-351 VKYEGVISGAI
+351 
-362 AFQRDNKPWGFTPAA
+362 
-377 TIDCAESF
+377 
-385 SDAKRSAH
+385 
-393 FEFLI
+393 
-398 DNAYDGASRG
+398 
-408 LTVRFDNVKG
+408 
-418 TVTFSNVKLE
+418 
-428 RGTKATAWSPAPE
+428 
-441 EMLDLATGTNR
+441 DLAMGTNR
-452 TIGLTM
+452 TVGLTM
-458 RSTYTSDWGSS
+458 RSTYTSDWGSG
-469 NISVG
+469 NVAVG
-474 KINDAATTQWKE
+474 KINNAATTQWKE
-486 WTNVRWDELHKL
+486 WTEVRWDELHKL
-498 EGTRIDVHQRW
+498 EGDRVDVHQRW
-509 REFHSMSW
+509 REFYSGTW
-517 RNMGKQPWKYWNFH
+517 KDMGKNTWAHANFH
-531 IEDMPEQF
+531 IEDIPETS

>member
-61 VTYSNR
+61 VSYNNR

-111 RFKVTSYTHTA
+111 RFKIKSYTHMA
-122 TWNHGICG
+122 TWSHGICG
-130 FIEVEIDAE
+130 YIEVEIDAE

-177 ARIRFKNVVYR
+177 ARIRFKDVVYR

-224 PIGPARIICNTTLD
+224 PIGPARIVCKATLN

-244 ILGDFNNW
+244 ICGDFNKW
-252 DRQANVMTKDEATG
+252 DRQKDVMTKDEATG
-266 SYFYEFPPSS
+266 DYIYEFPTSS
-276 PYIGQNIT
+276 PFIGTTIQ
-284 YKFMKI
+284 YQFVKI
-290 PANFEGDIDNLT
+290 PADFSGNISALTGDL
-302 SVGRNLLKGTKTPK
+302 GT
-316 QVTGTN
+316 GN
-322 TTNQGAKIYELVPN
+322 
-336 SWASLEAGQYMLSVD
+336 
-351 VKYEGVISGAI
+351 
-362 AFQRDNKPWGFTPAA
+362 
-377 TIDCAESF
+377 
-385 SDAKRSAH
+385 
-393 FEFLI
+393 
-398 DNAYDGASRG
+398 
-408 LTVRFDNVKG
+408 
-418 TVTFSNVKLE
+418 
-428 RGTKATAWSPAPE
+428 
-441 EMLDLATGTNR
+441 NR
-452 TIGLTM
+452 TASLTM
-458 RSTYTSDWGSS
+458 RSTHSS
-469 NISVG
+469 TYGDAAITVG

-498 EGTRIDVHQRW
+498 EGTRVDVHQRW

-517 RNMGKQPWKYWNFH
+517 RDMGKQPWKHWNFH

>member
-61 VTYSNR
+61 VSYDNR
-67 SMTFTFLIVDL
+67 SMSFTFLIVDL

-111 RFKVTSYTHTA
+111 RFKIKSYTHTA
-122 TWNHGICG
+122 TWSHGICG
-130 FIEVEIDAE
+130 YIEVEIDAE

-177 ARIRFKNVVYR
+177 ARIRFKDVVYR

-219 WDEWK
+219 WGEWK
-224 PIGPARIICNTTLD
+224 RIGPARIVCKTTLN

-244 ILGDFNNW
+244 IAGDFNGW
-252 DRQANVMTKDEATG
+252 DRQKDVMTKDEATG
-266 SYFYEFPPSS
+266 DYIYEFKTSS
-276 PYIGQNIT
+276 PFIGKTIKYQFI
-284 YKFMKI
+284 KI
-290 PANFEGDIDNLT
+290 PAEFDGDIST
-302 SVGRNLLKGTKTPK
+302 VGGDLG
-316 QVTGTN
+316 
-322 TTNQGAKIYELVPN
+322 
-336 SWASLEAGQYMLSVD
+336 
-351 VKYEGVISGAI
+351 SGND
-362 AFQRDNKPWGFTPAA
+362 RVA
-377 TIDCAESF
+377 T
-385 SDAKRSAH
+385 
-393 FEFLI
+393 
-398 DNAYDGASRG
+398 
-408 LTVRFDNVKG
+408 
-418 TVTFSNVKLE
+418 
-428 RGTKATAWSPAPE
+428 
-441 EMLDLATGTNR
+441 
-452 TIGLTM
+452 LTM
-458 RSTYTSDWGSS
+458 RCTFSSTYG
-469 NISVG
+469 
-474 KINDAATTQWKE
+474 DAAIAGGNINGAGITQWKE

-498 EGTRIDVHQRW
+498 EGTRVDVHQRW
-509 REFHSMSW
+509 REFNSMSW
-517 RNMGKQPWKYWNFH
+517 RDMGKQPWKYWNFH
-531 IEDMPEQF
+531 IEDIPETS

>member
-61 VTYSNR
+61 VTYNNR

-130 FIEVEIDAE
+130 FIEVEIDAD

-150 LNATGGAMFNLE
+150 LNATGGAMFQLQ

-172 EISAP
+172 ELTSP

-188 IGAGRFQLNDI
+188 IGAGRFQLNDV

-204 INEIYINSYELFNLR
+204 LNDIYINSYELQNLR

-224 PIGPARIICNTTLD
+224 PIGPAKIYVEKELA
-238 EGEILT
+238 EGEQLLLGCTT
-244 ILGDFNNW
+244 IWPDK
-252 DRQANVMTKDEATG
+252 DYPVMEADGNGYSYTFPSG
-266 SYFYEFPPSS
+266 SPW
-276 PYIGQNIT
+276 IG
-284 YKFMKI
+284 K
-290 PANFEGDIDNLT
+290 
-302 SVGRNLLKGTKTPK
+302 SVQLALL
-316 QVTGTN
+316 VRD
-322 TTNQGAKIYELVPN
+322 A
-336 SWASLEAGQYMLSVD
+336 
-351 VKYEGVISGAI
+351 EGVESA
-362 AFQRDNKPWGFTPAA
+362 ADAQRPINTLVARTQYTFT
-377 TIDCAESF
+377 
-385 SDAKRSAH
+385 
-393 FEFLI
+393 
-398 DNAYDGASRG
+398 
-408 LTVRFDNVKG
+408 
-418 TVTFSNVKLE
+418 
-428 RGTKATAWSPAPE
+428 
-441 EMLDLATGTNR
+441 
-452 TIGLTM
+452 
-458 RSTYTSDWGSS
+458 WGSTDVTTS
-469 NISVG
+469 YYNG
-474 KINDAATTQWKE
+474 AQTTQWKE
-486 WTNVRWDELHKL
+486 WKNVRWDELHKL
-498 EGTRIDVHQRW
+498 EGDRIDVHQRW
-509 REFHSMSW
+509 REFYSGTW
-517 RNMGKQPWKYWNFH
+517 KDMGKNTWAHANFH
-531 IEDMPEQF
+531 IEDIPETS

>member
-61 VTYSNR
+61 VSYGNR

-78 EQFEVVKTQVSNA
+78 EQFEVVKTKVSNA

-111 RFKVTSYTHTA
+111 RFKIKSYTHTA
-122 TWNHGICG
+122 TWSHGICG
-130 FIEVEIDAE
+130 YIEVEIDAD

-162 SGRKKVHPIV
+162 SGRKKVHPII
-172 EISAP
+172 ELSAP

-204 INEIYINSYELFNLR
+204 VNDIYINSFELFNLR

-224 PIGPARIICNTTLD
+224 PIGPARIVCKTTLN

-244 ILGDFNNW
+244 ICGDFNGW
-252 DRQANVMTKDEATG
+252 DRQEDVMTKDEATG
-266 SYFYEFPPSS
+266 DYIYEFQTSS
-276 PYIGQNIT
+276 PFIGKTIRYQ
-284 YKFMKI
+284 FVKI
-290 PANFEGDIDNLT
+290 PADFDGDISTLHGDL
-302 SVGRNLLKGTKTPK
+302 GTGNDRT
-316 QVTGTN
+316 
-322 TTNQGAKIYELVPN
+322 
-336 SWASLEAGQYMLSVD
+336 AS
-351 VKYEGVISGAI
+351 
-362 AFQRDNKPWGFTPAA
+362 
-377 TIDCAESF
+377 
-385 SDAKRSAH
+385 
-393 FEFLI
+393 
-398 DNAYDGASRG
+398 
-408 LTVRFDNVKG
+408 
-418 TVTFSNVKLE
+418 
-428 RGTKATAWSPAPE
+428 
-441 EMLDLATGTNR
+441 
-452 TIGLTM
+452 LTM
-458 RSTYTSDWGSS
+458 RGTYSSTYGDAAIT
-469 NISVG
+469 VG

-498 EGTRIDVHQRW
+498 EGTRVDVHQRW
-509 REFHSMSW
+509 REFYSMSW

-531 IEDMPEQF
+531 MEDMPEQF